1 MKRCILVL
9 AAISILAAGAT
20 AQVQLTDFQS
30 AFQTFA
36 EDMSGVLA
44 ANSTVGNV
52 WSHAY
57 VGGFPRFGAG
67 LAVGANFVPADSA
80 EPLFAAS
87 GASLPSELSN
97 LGIPIPAAALS
108 FKIGLPFLNMDVGVK
123 GGLIPDSAS
132 AALAS
137 NGVEATFE
145 TMGVNI
151 RYALLKDRLVIPA
164 VSIGASWNYLKGSA
178 QTGLG
183 LPNQTFNYLVDTG
196 GGPYDDPYAITVS
209 DPDVDLNWEANTFD
223 FTLQVSKNLLI
234 FTPYAGAGITIGTTS
249 VNGGMAAA
257 VDIYRDGVLLDPVAD
272 ADVINALEQAAGI
285 TISDQ
290 GFLVSAESTAPTIR
304 IYGGTSINILI
315 LKLDLMASYVP
326 ATQALGAQVM
336 ARIQL

>member
-1 MKRCILVL
+1 MKRFVLVL
-9 AAISILAAGAT
+9 AALSILAAGVS
-20 AQVQLTDFQS
+20 AQTLDGFQT

-36 EDMSGVLA
+36 EDMAGVLA

-80 EPLFAAS
+80 EPLFAAA
-87 GASLPSELSN
+87 GETLPAELAN

-132 AALAS
+132 
-137 NGVEATFE
+137 GVLSGQGIEATYE
-145 TMGVNI
+145 TLGINV
-151 RYALLKDRLVIPA
+151 RYAILKDRLMIPA
-164 VSIGASWNYLKGSA
+164 VSIGASWNYLKGSIA
-178 QTGLG
+178 TGLG
-183 LPNQTFNYLVDTG
+183 AGDTTYTDG
-196 GGPYDDPYAITVS
+196 ATYSVTVS
-209 DPDVDLNWEANTFD
+209 DPDLTLDWQANTFD
-223 FTLQVSKNLLI
+223 FTLQASKNLLI
-234 FTPYAGAGITIGTTS
+234 FTPYVGAGFTIGVASTS
-249 VNGGMAAA
+249 GGMAATTT
-257 VDIYRDGVLLDPVAD
+257 VAD
-272 ADVINALEQAAGI
+272 YNTSGSNADEIAALEAAGI
-285 TISDQ
+285 SVSDQ
-290 GFLVSAESTAPTIR
+290 GFSVSSEVTTPTIR

>member
-1 MKRCILVL
+1 MKRFVLVL
-9 AAISILAAGAT
+9 AALSILAAGAT
-20 AQVQLTDFQS
+20 AQVYDLDQFQT

-52 WSHAY
+52 WSQAY

-67 LAVGANFVPADSA
+67 LAVGANFVPADSLSPILA
-80 EPLFAAS
+80 VTGGSVPT
-87 GASLPSELSN
+87 ELEN

-123 GGLIPDSAS
+123 GGLIPDAAS
-132 AALAS
+132 DVLTS
-137 NGVEATFE
+137 NGVEATYE
-145 TMGVNI
+145 TMGVNL

-164 VSIGASWNYLKGSA
+164 VSIGASWNYLKGTAAAGLGMAA
-178 QTGLG
+178 QTITYVYGL
-183 LPNQTFNYLVDTG
+183 DT
-196 GGPYDDPYAITVS
+196 YVISVN
-209 DPDVDLNWEANTFD
+209 DPDMDLEWEANTFD
-223 FTLQVSKNLLI
+223 FTLQASKNLLI
-234 FTPYAGAGITIGTTS
+234 FTPYAGAGITLGTSS
-249 VNGGMAAA
+249 VNGGLAAA
-257 VDIYRDGVLLDPVAD
+257 TTVTKNALDITNNTAEMD
-272 ADVINALEQAAGI
+272 ALEQAAGI

-290 GFLVSAESTAPTIR
+290 GFLVYASSTAPTIR

>member
-1 MKRCILVL
+1 MKRFFLVL
-9 AAISILAAGAT
+9 AAFSLIAAGAT
-20 AQVQLTDFQS
+20 AQTLEGFQT

-36 EDMSGVLA
+36 DDMAGVLA

-80 EPLFAAS
+80 EPLFTAA

-132 AALAS
+132 GALS
-137 NGVEATFE
+137 G
-145 TMGVNI
+145 MGVSATYETLGVNL

-164 VSIGASWNYLKGSA
+164 VSIGASWNYVKGSA
-178 QTGLG
+178 SMNLG
-183 LPNQTFNYLVDTG
+183 IGSQ
-196 GGPYDDPYAITVS
+196 TVS
-209 DPDVDLNWEANTFD
+209 YNDGSDDYFVVVTDPEMNLEWQANTFD
-223 FTLQVSKNLLI
+223 FTIQASKNLLI
-234 FTPYAGAGITIGTTS
+234 FTPYIGAGLTLGSPS
-249 VNGGMAAA
+249 VNGGLASATTVYKNAIGAGNEASAAEIQA
-257 VDIYRDGVLLDPVAD
+257 IEDALGV
-272 ADVINALEQAAGI
+272 

-290 GFLVSAESTAPTIR
+290 GFLVSATSNAPTIR

>member
-1 MKRCILVL
+1 MKRFVLVL
-9 AAISILAAGAT
+9 AALSILAAGAT
-20 AQVQLTDFQS
+20 AQVYDLDQFQT

-36 EDMSGVLA
+36 DDMAGVLA

-52 WSHAY
+52 WSQAY

-67 LAVGANFVPADSA
+67 LAVGANFVPADSLSPILAFTGGSVPA
-80 EPLFAAS
+80 ELES
-87 GASLPSELSN
+87 

-123 GGLIPDSAS
+123 GGLIPDAAS
-132 AALAS
+132 DVLTS
-137 NGVEATFE
+137 NGVEATYE
-145 TMGVNI
+145 TMGVNL

-164 VSIGASWNYLKGSA
+164 VSIGASWNYLRGTA
-178 QTGLG
+178 LAGLG
-183 LPNQTFNYLVDTG
+183 LGAQSISVTAG
-196 GGPYDDPYAITVS
+196 DDFTISMT
-209 DPDVDLNWEANTFD
+209 DPDMNLEWEANTFD

-234 FTPYAGAGITIGTTS
+234 FTPYAGAGITLGTTS
-249 VNGGMAAA
+249 VNGGLAALTSVYNDTQMRA
-257 VDIYRDGVLLDPVAD
+257 A
-272 ADVINALEQAAGI
+272 NAAEIQAIEDAAGI
-285 TISDQ
+285 TLTDQ
-290 GFLVSAESTAPTIR
+290 GFLVSATSNAPTIR

>member
-1 MKRCILVL
+1 MKRFVLVL
-9 AAISILAAGAT
+9 AALSILVAGAT
-20 AQVQLTDFQS
+20 AQVQLTDFQA

-36 EDMSGVLA
+36 DDMAGVLA

-80 EPLFAAS
+80 EPLFTAS
-87 GASLPSELSN
+87 GASLPSELTN

-123 GGLIPDSAS
+123 GGLIPDSA
-132 AALAS
+132 AASLAS

-145 TMGVNI
+145 TMGVNV
-151 RYALLKDRLVIPA
+151 RYAILKDRLVIPA
-164 VSIGASWNYLKGSA
+164 LSIGASWNYLRGSA

-183 LPNQTFNYLVDTG
+183 LGTQDFEYTVP
-196 GGPYDDPYAITVS
+196 GGPYAGVYTITVT
-209 DPDVDLNWEANTFD
+209 DPDVDLQWEANTFD

-234 FTPYAGAGITIGTTS
+234 FTPYAGAGFSIGSTA
-249 VNGGMAAA
+249 VDGGMAASVS
-257 VDIYRDGVLLDPVAD
+257 VDKDGSAATAD
-272 ADVINALEQAAGI
+272 EIAALEQAAGV

-290 GFLVSAESTAPTIR
+290 GFLVSATSNAPTIR